1 MDDMRLD
8 ASLAAELHA
17 ESGGERGAWLMSL
30 ALDNMLQ
37 PAEVESFDALLAQ
50 DTRLG
55 DEWALWQAVDA
66 KFVAAPTANP
76 SAGFVA
82 EFERR
87 QLQVERRRRLWAGLS
102 VVVAAVLLWSSL
114 VLGLATAGAYV
125 IVNQADWLVTLLHG
139 VAYLS
144 SSLQIQ
150 AAALASALTT
160 LLSTPQVQ
168 GMLLAYAG
176 VAALTLFA
184 WLRFLRRSVNGSARA
199 IVGTRIV

>member
-1 MDDMRLD
+1 MDDIRLD
-8 ASLAAELHA
+8 AELDAEFDA

-37 PAEVESFDALLAQ
+37 PADVELFDALVAK
-50 DTRLG
+50 DTRLS

-66 KFVAAPTANP
+66 KFVAAPAATP
-76 SAGFVA
+76 SPGFVA

-102 VVVAAVLLWSSL
+102 VVVVAVLLWSSL
-114 VLGLATAGAYV
+114 ALGLATAGAYV

-139 VAYLS
+139 VAYWS

-150 AAALASALTT
+150 AAALASAFAT

-176 VAALTLFA
+176 VAALTLYA
-184 WLRFLRRSVNGSARA
+184 WLRFLRRSVNGPARA
-199 IVGTRIV
+199 IVAAHSV